1 MYIKVSQLI
10 KWKKNYIRTHHNAK
24 LRCCENIL
32 RFSCAPITFSFSFSF
47 PSPKNIKIK
56 IKIKMNTVLLCTSYS
71 VMEFKR
77 IWIQCNYCVK
87 KVFKKKKKHDFWSF
101 CWNQKWIFYLS
112 IEIIDLLNQFESKL
126 KPS

>member
-1 MYIKVSQLI
+1 MHIVWLNMVHSRCRQGQLLI
-10 KWKKNYIRTHHNAK
+10 VLLHNGTNNIHGMFMIHVLSFQLKCLIMVIYKEWIHHNAK

-56 IKIKMNTVLLCTSYS
+56 IKMNTVLLCTSYS

-87 KVFKKKKKHDFWSF
+87 KV
-101 CWNQKWIFYLS
+101 
-112 IEIIDLLNQFESKL
+112 
-126 KPS
+126 